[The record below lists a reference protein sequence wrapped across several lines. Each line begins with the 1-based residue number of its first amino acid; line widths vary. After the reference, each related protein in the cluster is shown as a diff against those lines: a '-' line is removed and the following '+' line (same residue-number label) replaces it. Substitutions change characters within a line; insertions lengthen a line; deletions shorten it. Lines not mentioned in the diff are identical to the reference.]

1 MISFDKT
8 FILVLFCATGLGCA
22 HQATQKKESSLRVE
36 NKLLKERVRR
46 LEHRVRDLDAKI
58 MFLAQNKN
66 RNKVLKRQTPS
77 RQSLRKSIDLD
88 VSQEDLQVAF
98 ETIES
103 HKEPRTSVTPNAG
116 GALGVTEKFTAESP
130 VTMTVGTQGQT
141 TRRVAHVPVAV
152 SKATQKTVMETKN
165 GFAYMAK
172 AQPQYEWARKQL
184 LAHQCERAIPAF
196 QNILKRFPKHDLAD
210 NALYWSAFCFAELGN
225 SREALKL
232 WQQLP

>member
-1 MISFDKT
+1 
-8 FILVLFCATGLGCA
+8 
-22 HQATQKKESSLRVE
+22 
-36 NKLLKERVRR
+36 
-46 LEHRVRDLDAKI
+46 
-58 MFLAQNKN
+58 
-66 RNKVLKRQTPS
+66 
-77 RQSLRKSIDLD
+77 
-88 VSQEDLQVAF
+88 
-98 ETIES
+98 
-103 HKEPRTSVTPNAG
+103 
-116 GALGVTEKFTAESP
+116 
-130 VTMTVGTQGQT
+130 MTVGTQGQT

-196 QNILKRFPKHDLAD
+196 QNILKRFPKHDLD

-232 WQQLP
+232 WQQLPLTFPRSPKRADALFQSAIIMEQDGKNAEATMLYREILKRFPKAEKKVDAAQALVRITNIAK